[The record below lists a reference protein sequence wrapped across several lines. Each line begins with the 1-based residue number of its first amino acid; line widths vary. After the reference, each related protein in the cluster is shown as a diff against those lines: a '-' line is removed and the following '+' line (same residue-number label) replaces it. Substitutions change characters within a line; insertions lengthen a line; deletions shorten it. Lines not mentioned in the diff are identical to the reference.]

1 MTQHTKFTDEL
12 RQFASP
18 IWQADLR
25 HPFVRGIADG
35 TLPKEKFKYYLI
47 QDYLF
52 LLDYSR
58 VFAYGV
64 IKAHDEATMA
74 LFSQLLNETLNTE
87 MDLHRG
93 YCEKFGISPAEMESA
108 PVAPTT
114 HAYTRHILHVAQ
126 VGTLADVIAG
136 VLPCQWGYA
145 EIGTSLAEQGGSP
158 EPLYQEWIDMYASAE
173 FLALGEW
180 LRNLLNDITTEC
192 SSDEKERLQ
201 QHFLMSSRYE
211 YLFWEMAWTEQV
223 WQI

>member
-1 MTQHTKFTDEL
+1 MTQNPKFTDEL
-12 RQFASP
+12 RQSAAP
-18 IWQADLR
+18 IWEADLK

-35 TLPKEKFKYYLI
+35 TLPTEKFKFYLI

-58 VFAYGV
+58 VFAYGA

-74 LFSQLLNETLNTE
+74 LFAKLLNETLNTE

-93 YCEKFGISPAEMESA
+93 YCQKFGISPAEMEAA
-108 PVAPTT
+108 PMAPTT
-114 HAYTRHILHVAQ
+114 HAYTRHMLHVAQ
-126 VGTLADVIAG
+126 IGTLADVIAG

-145 EIGTSLAEQGGSP
+145 EIGTNLAEQGGSS
-158 EPLYQEWIDMYASAE
+158 EPLYQEWIDMYASPE

-180 LRNLLNDITTEC
+180 LRNLLNEITID
-192 SSDEKERLQ
+192 SSPAEKKRLQ
-201 QHFLMSSRYE
+201 KHFLLSSRYE
-211 YLFWEMAWTEQV
+211 YLFWEMAWTEQA